1 MGLVYGGQG
10 VVPSARGQNTTVVS
24 LSSGE
29 SQLIPAGSWGVGTGL
44 YSSLQEFDPVT
55 DIWRNVGNDSGTT
68 FRWINSDGVNFR
80 IANQTGTVVG
90 ALVTAAGAGY
100 TSAPVVTDSAS
111 TGATY
116 VAVIGGAVSTTVTV
130 VNGGINY
137 TFPPIVQIAMPN
149 PGGLSTVQASATC
162 TISAGAVST
171 VTIVNQGA
179 GYTGVPT
186 ISFINDPRDT
196 TGRNASA
203 VLTLT
208 GAGTVTAVLVTNSGT
223 GGQTA
228 VPTLTFTGG
237 GFTTTA
243 VATAIMCF
251 TTTAYTVTSAGS
263 GYVGNVLV
271 TGLGGFPTTA
281 PSYTNTYIQ
290 SLLVRQR
297 PAYYGAGLSATGLT
311 TAGST
316 LYDGG
321 IFPGVPTGYVAGFTG
336 TSATSAALVSFA
348 VGGVTDTV
356 LLIAA

>member
-10 VVPSARGQNTTVVS
+10 VVPSARGQQTTVIS
-24 LSSGE
+24 LAAGAAS
-29 SQLIPAGSWGVGTGL
+29 LIPAGSWGVGTGL

-55 DIWRNVGNDSGTT
+55 GIWRNIGNDAGTT
-68 FRWINSDGVNFR
+68 FRWLNSDGVNFR

-90 ALVTAAGAGY
+90 ALVTTAGAGY
-100 TSAPVVTDSAS
+100 TSAPVITDSLS

-116 VAVIGGAVSTTVTV
+116 TAIIGGA
-130 VNGGINY
+130 
-137 TFPPIVQIAMPN
+137 
-149 PGGLSTVQASATC
+149 LSTVTTITNGGKNYTYPPIIQISAPSNPGVQATATA
-162 TISAGAVST
+162 TISAGAVNAI
-171 VTIVNQGA
+171 TIGNQGA
-179 GYTGVPT
+179 GYTSVPT
-186 ISFINDPRDT
+186 ISVINDPRDT
-196 TGRNASA
+196 TGQNATVTGS
-203 VLTLT
+203 LT
-208 GAGTVTAVLVTNSGT
+208 GSGTVTAVLVSNY
-223 GGQTA
+223 GGIGAVTS

-237 GFTTTA
+237 GYTTVA
-243 VATAIMCF
+243 AATAIMCF

-271 TGLGGFPTTA
+271 TGLGGFPATA
-281 PSYTNTYIQ
+281 ASYTNTYIQ

-297 PAYYGAGLSATGLT
+297 PAYYGAALSATAVT
-311 TAGST
+311 TAGQT

-336 TSATSAALVSFA
+336 TSVTSAAQVSFA

>member
-10 VVPSARGQNTTVVS
+10 VVPSARGQATTVIS
-24 LSSGE
+24 LPAAT
-29 SQLIPAGSWGVGTGL
+29 SQIIAAGSWGVGTGL

-55 DIWRNVGNDSGTT
+55 GIWRNIGNDSGTT

-80 IANQTGTVVG
+80 IANQTGQVVG

-100 TSAPVVTDSAS
+100 TSAPVITDNGGA
-111 TGATY
+111 ATY
-116 VAVIGGAVSTTVTV
+116 QAVIGGALNTSVTI
-130 VNGGINY
+130 VNGGTNY
-137 TFPPIVQIAMPN
+137 TYPPSIQISAPGN
-149 PGGLSTVQASATC
+149 PGVQATATC
-162 TISAGAVST
+162 TISAGAINA

-179 GYTGVPT
+179 GYTNAPT
-186 ISFINDPRDT
+186 LSVINDPRDT
-196 TGRNASA
+196 TGKNASLA
-203 VLTLT
+203 CTLT
-208 GAGTVTAVLVTNSGT
+208 GAGTVTAVLVTNGGT
-223 GGQTA
+223 AVTS

-237 GFTTTA
+237 GFTSTA

-251 TTTAYTVTSAGS
+251 TTTAYTVTSTGS
-263 GYVGNVLV
+263 GYVGNVLI

-297 PAYYGAGLSATGLT
+297 PALYGGALT
-311 TAGST
+311 TTNLSTGPQT

-321 IFPGVPTGYVAGFTG
+321 IFPGVPTGYVSGFSTG
-336 TSATSAALVSFA
+336 SAALVSFS

>member
-10 VVPSARGQNTTVVS
+10 VVPSARGQATTVMS
-24 LSSGE
+24 LAAGAV
-29 SQLIPAGSWGVGTGL
+29 QLIPAGSWGVGTGL

-55 DIWRNVGNDSGTT
+55 GIWRNIGNDSGTT

-80 IANQTGTVVG
+80 LANQTGTVVG
-90 ALVTAAGAGY
+90 ALVTAAGVGY
-100 TSAPVVTDSAS
+100 TSAPVITDSLS

-116 VAVIGGAVSTTVTV
+116 TAVLGGAVGTSVTI
-130 VNGGINY
+130 VNGGTAY
-137 TFPPIVQIAMPN
+137 TYPPILQISAP
-149 PGGLSTVQASATC
+149 PGPGVQATATC
-162 TISAGAVST
+162 TISAGVINA

-179 GYTGVPT
+179 GYTNAPT
-186 ISFINDPRDT
+186 ISVLNDPRDS
-196 TGRNASA
+196 TGKNAI
-203 VLTLT
+203 LTCILT
-208 GAGTVTAVLVTNSGT
+208 GAGTVTAVLVSNY
-223 GGQTA
+223 GGIGAVTS

-243 VATAIMCF
+243 AATAIMCF
-251 TTTAYTVTSAGS
+251 TTLSYSVTSAGS
-263 GYVGNVLV
+263 GYVGNVLI

-281 PSYTNTYIQ
+281 PSYANTYIQ

-297 PAYYGAGLSATGLT
+297 PAYYGGALSATALT
-311 TAGST
+311 TAGQV

-336 TSATSAALVSFA
+336 TAATSAALVGFN
-348 VGGVTDTV
+348 VGGATDTV

>member
-10 VVPSARGQNTTVVS
+10 VVPSARGQATTVLS
-24 LSSGE
+24 LSAGQVSV
-29 SQLIPAGSWGVGTGL
+29 IPAGSWGVGTGL

-55 DIWRNVGNDSGTT
+55 GIWRNIGNDAGTT

-80 IANQTGTVVG
+80 VANQTGCVVG
-90 ALVTAAGAGY
+90 VLVTTAGAGY

-111 TGATY
+111 NSTATY
-116 VAVIGGAVSTTVTV
+116 QAVVGGAVSTSTTIA
-130 VNGGINY
+130 NGGTSY
-137 TFPPIVQIAMPN
+137 TFPPQIVISAPGN
-149 PGGLSTVQASATC
+149 PGVQATATC

-179 GYTGVPT
+179 GYTSVPT
-186 ISFINDPRDT
+186 ISVINDPRDT
-196 TGRNASA
+196 TGKNA
-203 VLTLT
+203 VITGTLT
-208 GAGTVTAVLVTNSGT
+208 GSGTITAVLVTNHGSP
-223 GGQTA
+223 QTS

-237 GFTTTA
+237 GYTT
-243 VATAIMCF
+243 VAAGTAIMNW
-251 TTTAYTVTSAGS
+251 TTTSLVVTSAGS

-271 TGLGGFPTTA
+271 TGLGGFPSTA

-297 PAYYGAGLSATGLT
+297 PAYYGAVLTGT
-311 TAGST
+311 GISSTGYT

-321 IFPGVPTGYVAGFTG
+321 IFPGVPTGYVQGYTG
-336 TSATSAALVSFA
+336 IAATSAAQISFNC
-348 VGGVTDTV
+348 GGVTDTV

>member
-10 VVPSARGQNTTVVS
+10 VVPSARGQATTVIS
-24 LSSGE
+24 LLAGAV
-29 SQLIPAGSWGVGTGL
+29 QLIPAGSWGVGTGL

-55 DIWRNVGNDSGTT
+55 GIWRNIGNDSGTT

-80 IANQTGTVVG
+80 LANQTGTVVG
-90 ALVTAAGAGY
+90 ALVTTAGAGY
-100 TSAPVVTDSAS
+100 TSAPVITDSAS

-116 VAVIGGAVSTTVTV
+116 TAVIGGALSTTITIA
-130 VNGGINY
+130 NGGKNY
-137 TFPPIVQIAMPN
+137 TYPPIIMISAPGN
-149 PGGLSTVQASATC
+149 PGVQATATA
-162 TISAGAVST
+162 TISAGAVNAVT
-171 VTIVNQGA
+171 VVNQGA
-179 GYTGVPT
+179 GYTAAPI
-186 ISFINDPRDT
+186 ISVVNDPRDT
-196 TGRNASA
+196 TGVNA
-203 VLTLT
+203 VLTGVLT
-208 GAGTVTAVLVTNSGT
+208 GSGTVTAVLVGNY
-223 GGQTA
+223 GGLGAVTS

-237 GFTTTA
+237 GYTSTA
-243 VATAIMCF
+243 AATAIMCF
-251 TTTAYTVTSAGS
+251 TTTAYTVTSTGS

-297 PAYYGAGLSATGLT
+297 PALYGGALSTTNLTATGQV
-311 TAGST
+311 